1 MRLTWLAFLALS
13 CAFASDCPQTDVGS
27 RDTRDRFHE
36 LDKKAQVEFR
46 HGEYAQSAEDFRQAA
61 CLAPDDL
68 RSYYT
73 LYGTAMGALAAGNV
87 RGAIEFLKQADSLRP
102 DYPLPLAMLVK
113 VSLQSPDPEEVK
125 EFLRLAAER
134 FPRAGKLHAEFVKDL
149 LHQNR
154 LDLAL
159 AEILRFEQTG
169 VQDPESALTLA
180 VIENNAGA
188 FGDAC
193 RHAEAIEQQ
202 AELPGAARASGATVA
217 GLAYENLNQYTEAI
231 QHFKRATELAPER
244 EDPYLYLARVYG
256 KKHSFPAMVAVL
268 EQARKQIANSIKIE
282 LALGNG
288 LVLVE
293 RYGEAIQ
300 ILNEVVRKSPDE
312 VEAYPNLAEAYRNTG
327 EPKLATDTL
336 RKLAGRKPDYPM
348 LHLVIARSISQED
361 PVDSAGVLGELD
373 LAEKATPDDYE
384 VYYLRGK
391 VYLGMKKFTEAI
403 ASLLRAIEL
412 RPTDS
417 SAHYQLG
424 LAYSKSGQPALAGRE
439 FETVKYL
446 ENP

>member
-1 MRLTWLAFLALS
+1 MKLTCLALVAMS
-13 CAFASDCPQTDVGS
+13 YAFADDCPRVDL
-27 RDTRDRFHE
+27 DRFHE

-61 CLAPDDL
+61 CLAPEDL
-68 RSYYT
+68 HSYYT
-73 LYGTAMGALAAGNV
+73 LYGTAISALAAGNISS
-87 RGAIEFLKQADSLRP
+87 AIDFLKQADALRP

-113 VSLQSPDPEEVK
+113 VSLQSPDPDQVK

-159 AEILRFEQTG
+159 SEVLRFEQTG

-193 RHAEAIEQQ
+193 RHAQAIEQQ
-202 AELPGAARASGATVA
+202 LELPAGERASGATVA
-217 GLAYENLNQYTEAI
+217 GLAYENLNQYPEAI
-231 QHFKRATELAPER
+231 ERFKRAIELAPER

-256 KKHSFPAMVAVL
+256 KKHSFPAMVAIL
-268 EQARKQIANSIKIE
+268 EQARKQITGSVKIE

-288 LVLVE
+288 LVSVE
-293 RYGEAIQ
+293 RYAEAIQ
-300 ILNEVVRKSPDE
+300 ILTEVVRNSPDE
-312 VEAYPNLAEAYRNTG
+312 LDAYPNLAEAYRNTG
-327 EPKLATDTL
+327 EPKLATETL
-336 RKLAGRKPDYPM
+336 RKLARRKPDYPM

-361 PVDSAGVLGELD
+361 PVDFAGVLAELD
-373 LAEKATPDDYE
+373 LAEKASPDDYE

-391 VYLGMKKFTEAI
+391 IYLRMNKFTEAI
-403 ASLLRAIEL
+403 RSLLRAIEL

-424 LAYSKSGQPALAGRE
+424 LAYSKSGQTALAGRQ

-446 ENP
+446 EDQ

>member
-1 MRLTWLAFLALS
+1 MKFTCLAFAAVS
-13 CAFASDCPQTDVGS
+13 CALAADCLEVDL
-27 RDTRDRFHE
+27 DRFHE

-68 RSYYT
+68 RSYYA
-73 LYGTAMGALAAGNV
+73 LYGDAIGALAAGNLSS
-87 RGAIEFLKQADSLRP
+87 AIERLKQADSLRP

-113 VSLQSPDPEEVK
+113 VSLQSPDPDQVK

-159 AEILRFEQTG
+159 AEVLRFEQTG

-193 RHAEAIEQQ
+193 RHAQAIEQQ
-202 AELPGAARASGATVA
+202 SELPAAQRASGATVA
-217 GLAYENLNQYTEAI
+217 GLAYENLSQYPEAI
-231 QHFKRATELAPER
+231 EHLKRAIELAPER

-256 KKHSFPAMVAVL
+256 KKHNFPAMVAIL
-268 EQARKQIANSIKIE
+268 EQARKNITGSVKIE
-282 LALGNG
+282 VALGGG
-288 LVLVE
+288 LVGVE
-293 RYGEAIQ
+293 RYKEAIQ
-300 ILNEVVRKSPDE
+300 ILIEVVRKSPNELD
-312 VEAYPNLAEAYRNTG
+312 AYPNLAEAYRNTG
-327 EPKLATDTL
+327 EPKLATDTM
-336 RKLAGRKPDYPM
+336 RKLAQRKPDFPM
-348 LHLVIARSISQED
+348 IHLVIARSISQED
-361 PVDSAGVLGELD
+361 PVDSAGVLQELD

-391 VYLGMKKFTEAI
+391 VYLGMSKFTDAI

-417 SAHYQLG
+417 SAHYQLA
-424 LAYSKSGQPALAGRE
+424 LAYNKSGQRALAARE
-439 FETVKYL
+439 FEAVKYL
-446 ENP
+446 ESQ

>member
-1 MRLTWLAFLALS
+1 MKLTCLAFAAVS
-13 CAFASDCPQTDVGS
+13 FAFAAECPQVDL
-27 RDTRDRFHE
+27 DRFHE

-61 CLAPDDL
+61 CIAPDDF

-73 LYGTAMGALAAGNV
+73 LYGTAIGALAAGNLSS
-87 RGAIEFLKQADSLRP
+87 AIDFLKQADALRP

-113 VSLQSPDPEEVK
+113 VSLQSPDPDQVK

-159 AEILRFEQTG
+159 AEVLRFERTG

-188 FGDAC
+188 FGDAY
-193 RHAEAIEQQ
+193 RHAQAIEQQ
-202 AELPGAARASGATVA
+202 LELPAGERASGATVA
-217 GLAYENLNQYTEAI
+217 GLAYENLNQYPEAI
-231 QHFKRATELAPER
+231 ERFKRAIELAPER

-256 KKHSFPAMVAVL
+256 KKHSFPAMVAIL
-268 EQARKQIANSIKIE
+268 EQARKQITGSVKIE

-288 LVLVE
+288 LVSVE
-293 RYGEAIQ
+293 RYAEAIQ
-300 ILNEVVRKSPDE
+300 ILTEVVRNSPDE
-312 VEAYPNLAEAYRNTG
+312 LDAYPNLAEAYRNTG
-327 EPKLATDTL
+327 EPKLATETL
-336 RKLAGRKPDYPM
+336 RKLARRKPDYPM

-361 PVDSAGVLGELD
+361 PVDFAGVLAELD
-373 LAEKATPDDYE
+373 LAEKASPDDYE

-391 VYLGMKKFTEAI
+391 IYLRMNKFTEAI
-403 ASLLRAIEL
+403 RSLLRAIEL

-424 LAYSKSGQPALAGRE
+424 LAYSKSGQTALAGRQ

-446 ENP
+446 EDQ

>member
-1 MRLTWLAFLALS
+1 MKLTCLALVAMS
-13 CAFASDCPQTDVGS
+13 YAFADDCPRVDL
-27 RDTRDRFHE
+27 DRFHE
-36 LDKKAQVEFR
+36 LVKKAQVEFR

-61 CLAPDDL
+61 CLSPDDL

-73 LYGTAMGALAAGNV
+73 LYGTAIGALAAGNLSS
-87 RGAIEFLKQADSLRP
+87 AIDLLKQADGLRP

-113 VSLQSPDPEEVK
+113 VSLQSPDPDQVK

-149 LHQNR
+149 LHENR

-159 AEILRFEQTG
+159 AEVLRFEQTG
-169 VQDPESALTLA
+169 VQDSESALTLA

-193 RHAEAIEQQ
+193 RHADAIERQL
-202 AELPGAARASGATVA
+202 ELPAGERASGATVA

-231 QHFKRATELAPER
+231 EHFKHAIELAPER

-256 KKHSFPAMVAVL
+256 KKHSFPAMVAIL
-268 EQARKQIANSIKIE
+268 EQARKQITGSVKIE
-282 LALGNG
+282 VAFGNG
-288 LVLVE
+288 LVSVE
-293 RYGEAIQ
+293 RYAEAIQ
-300 ILNEVVRKSPDE
+300 ILTESLRISPDE
-312 VEAYPNLAEAYRNTG
+312 LEAYPNLAEAYRNTG
-327 EPKLATDTL
+327 EPKLATETL
-336 RKLAGRKPDYPM
+336 RKLAGHKPDYPM
-348 LHLVIARSISQED
+348 LHLVIARSLSQED
-361 PVDSAGVLGELD
+361 PVDFAGVLEELD
-373 LAEKATPDDYE
+373 LAEKASPDDYE

-391 VYLGMKKFTEAI
+391 IFLRMNRFTEAI
-403 ASLLRAIEL
+403 RSLLRAIEL

-424 LAYSKSGQPALAGRE
+424 LAYSKSGQAALAGRQ

-446 ENP
+446 ESQ